1 MKNNVERHFH
11 QCINSRRAFG
21 AFFSPQKEGKRR
33 EQLEQNCLNI
43 MDNPRKLTQID
54 KKNKLI
60 YNTPA
65 LNQHKVKQQQQQPIL
80 LASKS
85 KQQSEREE
93 KTGVLF
99 SLTISNKNINAKNK
113 KNIGIQ
119 LFDLECLTSQSI
131 TESIFVEFLHEIM
144 KQQTSLS
151 VIDFRSLQKQ
161 KCSKFR
167 T

>member
-1 MKNNVERHFH
+1 
-11 QCINSRRAFG
+11 
-21 AFFSPQKEGKRR
+21 
-33 EQLEQNCLNI
+33 

-60 YNTPA
+60 YNTPP

-85 KQQSEREE
+85 KQQSAREE

-99 SLTISNKNINAKNK
+99 SLTNSNKNINAKNK

-131 TESIFVEFLHEIM
+131 TESIFVEFLQEIM

-161 KCSKFR
+161 KCSKFQ

>member
-1 MKNNVERHFH
+1 
-11 QCINSRRAFG
+11 
-21 AFFSPQKEGKRR
+21 
-33 EQLEQNCLNI
+33 

-60 YNTPA
+60 YNTPP
-65 LNQHKVKQQQQQPIL
+65 LNQHKVKQQPIL

-85 KQQSEREE
+85 KQQSERTE
-93 KTGVLF
+93 KPGVLF
-99 SLTISNKNINAKNK
+99 SLTNSNQSINAKNN

-161 KCSKFR
+161 KCGKFR
-167 T
+167 KS